1 MTRQILWSASLIL
14 LLHSKLI
21 QRTAYRATN
30 ISNTVLHDKDHLI
43 SSLNDTKTSVG
54 GEFCNGEGFVPNL
67 IRKSVNDFESQLQT
81 IDQMVDDDAT
91 KIIDG
96 SSELIA
102 ATNHMSE
109 EMRKVIIHHNC
120 FHPIRGGGTFV
131 HLHSRICHLVK
142 HCLRHINSH
151 VNHHWRVGSRYA
163 CGDMFFSNGRN

>member
-21 QRTAYRATN
+21 QSTAYRATN

-67 IRKSVNDFESQLQT
+67 IRKSVSDFESQLQT

-102 ATNHMSE
+102 ATNHVSE
-109 EMRKVIIHHNC
+109 EMRKVICNSSQL
-120 FHPIRGGGTFV
+120 FASDPWW
-131 HLHSRICHLVK
+131 
-142 HCLRHINSH
+142 RHIRSLT
-151 VNHHWRVGSRYA
+151 
-163 CGDMFFSNGRN
+163 FSYLSFSQTLPSTYQ